1 MENALPRPFL
11 IGTMIVRHAYIF
23 RISKISKTFPTL
35 KISLQLVHIPLDNLI
50 QMVAKE
56 VLLVIQSGIIEIGM
70 DSILS

>member
-11 IGTMIVRHAYIF
+11 IGTMIVRRAYIF
-23 RISKISKTFPTL
+23 RICKISKTFPTL
-35 KISLQLVHIPLDNLI
+35 KISLQLVYIPLDKLI